1 MEIVLIGIAACVLVA
16 SLKFLFWRSKNQGN
30 LPPAPPGLPIIGNFH
45 QIEIGSLHISLDKFR
60 KQFEGIFRLN
70 VFGRNVVVLDSF
82 DLVKEAL
89 TATTLAEVFAS
100 RPPLFLGKYILP
112 SDVIFQPY
120 TPKVVKLRKFM
131 HKVIRLYGIES
142 SSTHD
147 IIYRE
152 TDHLLERFQNHGT
165 ESFYPLE
172 DIHMFVANT
181 ILILLTGRRR
191 ETYDHVMER
200 ISNIDD
206 HMSSLANPGNSPEI
220 EMFPLLRYFP
230 YNTGR
235 SCKKLSVCIDDII
248 GQFRKEHS
256 EGGIAEQSI
265 MGQLLSGDVELDDGG
280 KINEEDMRG
289 IVTDLIAAGVETTRQ
304 TLLSTLLFIATHRG
318 VQQNIQAEIRQVIPL
333 GSRITAPDKAHLPYT
348 NAALLEHMRLYTP
361 LPLPP
366 FHATSRDVD
375 FHGYQIPKDTAVLYN
390 VWSIHH
396 DEDFWERP
404 FDYIPERFL
413 DENGALLSSEHEKRR
428 RVIPFGLGKRSC
440 PGESLSRLRT
450 FLCVANILQNF
461 DIVEDEASPL
471 PPPDPRLY
479 GQGIV
484 LKTPAYKIRLRMK

>member
-1 MEIVLIGIAACVLVA
+1 MEIVLIGIAACVLIA

-30 LPPAPPGLPIIGNFH
+30 LPPALPGLPIIGNFH

-100 RPPLFLGKYILP
+100 RPPLFPGKYILP

-181 ILILLTGRRR
+181 ILIL
-191 ETYDHVMER
+191 
-200 ISNIDD
+200 
-206 HMSSLANPGNSPEI
+206 
-220 EMFPLLRYFP
+220 
-230 YNTGR
+230 
-235 SCKKLSVCIDDII
+235 
-248 GQFRKEHS
+248 
-256 EGGIAEQSI
+256 EGGIDEQSI

-318 VQQNIQAEIRQVIPL
+318 VQQNIQTEIRRVIPL

-361 LPLPP
+361 VPLPV

-375 FHGYQIPKDTAVLYN
+375 FHSYQIPKDTAVLYN
-390 VWSIHH
+390 IWSIHH
-396 DEDFWERP
+396 DENFWERP

-484 LKTPAYKIRLRMK
+484 LKTPAYKIRLRRK